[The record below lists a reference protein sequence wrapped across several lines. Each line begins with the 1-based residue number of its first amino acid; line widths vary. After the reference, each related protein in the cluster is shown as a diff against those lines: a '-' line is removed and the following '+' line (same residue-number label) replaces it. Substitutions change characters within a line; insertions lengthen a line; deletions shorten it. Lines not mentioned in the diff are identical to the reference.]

1 METTS
6 TTHAPA
12 RPAAGQDQ
20 CRRRPADGGAVSLF
34 LTVAFTG
41 LVLFAGLIVDAGR
54 VLHANAHAS
63 DLAGK
68 AARAGAQEI
77 DPASIREGRPRL
89 DRPAAERAA
98 RDYLT
103 AHDLQGA
110 AAATGGAI
118 TVTVTWH
125 VDYRFIAALRAGGAT
140 VTQSRTAVPT
150 SGP

>member
-6 TTHAPA
+6 TTH
-12 RPAAGQDQ
+12 PAAGEDHRQ
-20 CRRRPADGGAVSLF
+20 RYGADAGAVSLF

-41 LVLFAGLIVDAGR
+41 LVLFAGLIADAGR
-54 VLHANAHAS
+54 VLHANAQAS

-77 DPASIREGRPRL
+77 DAASIREGRPRL
-89 DRPAAERAA
+89 DRAVAERAA
-98 RDYLT
+98 RDYLA
-103 AHDLQGA
+103 AHNLKGA
-110 AAATGGAI
+110 AAATGDGI

-125 VDYRFIAALRAGGAT
+125 VDYRFIAALRRGGAT
-140 VTQSRTAVPT
+140 VIQSRTATPT